1 VNNRKKLVQM
11 VTTALLMALILL
23 FGLTPIGFIN
33 VGVVYI
39 TFLCIPV
46 LIGTLALGLKT
57 GLILGICM
65 GSVSLFTGLRAP
77 SALVAPILQKNI
89 LWVIILCYV
98 PRLLVPMA
106 AHGIRRLM
114 AKENEK
120 ISIPL
125 AAGVGSLVNTIFYL
139 GFMIVFYW
147 LLGIENLTLLTT
159 IGTITLTA
167 GLPEAAA
174 AALIST
180 PILIAL
186 SKAGLIKKLK

>member
-1 VNNRKKLVQM
+1 MNNRKKLVQM

-125 AAGVGSLVNTIFYL
+125 AAGIGSLVNTIFYL

-147 LLGIENLTLLTT
+147 LLGIENPTLLTT